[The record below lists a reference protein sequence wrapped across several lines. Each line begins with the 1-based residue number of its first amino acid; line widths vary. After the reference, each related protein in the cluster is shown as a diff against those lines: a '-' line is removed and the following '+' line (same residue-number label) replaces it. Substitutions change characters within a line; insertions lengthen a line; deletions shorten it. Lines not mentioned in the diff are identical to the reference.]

1 MCGREAVEY
10 FAKCLHIG
18 KIRSMF
24 FNIAAGRHYQP
35 YTLIE
40 VPKDKVSLLLL
51 LIVLINCF
59 TRSVYQDYF
68 RGN

>member
-24 FNIAAGRHYQP
+24 FNVAAGRHYQP

-40 VPKDKVSLLLL
+40 EPKDKVRSSLLLIL
-51 LIVLINCF
+51 LINCF
-59 TRSVYQDYF
+59 TWLVYQDYF